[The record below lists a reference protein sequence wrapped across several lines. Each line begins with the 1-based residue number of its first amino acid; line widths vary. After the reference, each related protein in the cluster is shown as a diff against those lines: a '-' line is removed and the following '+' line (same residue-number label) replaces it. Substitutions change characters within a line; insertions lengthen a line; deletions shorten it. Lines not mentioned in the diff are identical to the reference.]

1 MLTVFINQNIQI
13 IQMINKEQKLDLK
26 KWFNYQWIVRN
37 VPFFLFLSMLAV
49 FYIANGHYADNT
61 VRDINVMNKLL
72 KEQEYEYK
80 TLSGKLMYQ
89 NRQTEMSKA
98 VEAIG
103 LLESV
108 EKPVFIKD
116 STIVNN

>member
-1 MLTVFINQNIQI
+1 MNH
-13 IQMINKEQKLDLK
+13 KEQKLDFK

-49 FYIANGHYADNT
+49 LYIANGHAADNM

-80 TLSGKLMYQ
+80 MLNGKLMYQ

-103 LLESV
+103 LMESV

-116 STIVNN
+116 TTIQEN

>member
-1 MLTVFINQNIQI
+1 MN
-13 IQMINKEQKLDLK
+13 NKEQKLDFK

-49 FYIANGHYADNT
+49 LYIANGHAADNM

-80 TLSGKLMYQ
+80 MLNGKLMYQ

-103 LLESV
+103 LMESV

-116 STIVNN
+116 TTIQEN

>member
-1 MLTVFINQNIQI
+1 
-13 IQMINKEQKLDLK
+13 
-26 KWFNYQWIVRN
+26 
-37 VPFFLFLSMLAV
+37 MLAV
-49 FYIANGHYADNT
+49 LYIANGHAADNM

-80 TLSGKLMYQ
+80 MLNGKLMYQ

-103 LLESV
+103 LMESV

-116 STIVNN
+116 TTIQEN

>member
-1 MLTVFINQNIQI
+1 MS
-13 IQMINKEQKLDLK
+13 NKEQKLDLK

-37 VPFFLFLSMLAV
+37 VPFFLFLSLLAV
-49 FYIANGHYADNT
+49 LYIANGHFADNT
-61 VRDINVMNKLL
+61 VRDINVMTKKL
-72 KEQEYEYK
+72 KEHEYEYK

-89 NRQTEMSKA
+89 NRQTEMSKS

-103 LLESV
+103 LMESV

-116 STIVNN
+116 SITVVN

>member
-1 MLTVFINQNIQI
+1 MI
-13 IQMINKEQKLDLK
+13 IKEQKLDLK

-37 VPFFLFLSMLAV
+37 VPFFLFLSLLAV

-61 VRDINVMNKLL
+61 VRDINATSKIL
-72 KEQEYEYK
+72 KEQEYEFK
-80 TLSGKLMYQ
+80 MLNGKLMFQ
-89 NRQTEMSKA
+89 NRQTEISKN

-108 EKPVFIKD
+108 EQPVFMKG
-116 STIVNN
+116 STQEKN